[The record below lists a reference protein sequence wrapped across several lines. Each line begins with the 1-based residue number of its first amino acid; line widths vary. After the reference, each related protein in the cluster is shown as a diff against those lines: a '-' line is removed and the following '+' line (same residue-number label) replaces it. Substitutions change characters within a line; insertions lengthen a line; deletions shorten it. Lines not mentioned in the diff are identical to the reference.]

1 MKYTLSLT
9 GRNYEVLKNHLFQ
22 GDQLEA
28 VALILCHRSESEKMT
43 KLVAHK
49 IVLVSNADCRIRS
62 PHKIVWNTKKYLS
75 SRQIEILDKGNLSL
89 LTIHSHPSGFD
100 SFSILDN
107 ENDKSFFSS
116 VNHWFDNN
124 RPNGS
129 CIMLPNG
136 HIFGRI
142 VNKKSAFIP
151 LSSISVSGST
161 IRIMEQKENKN
172 KNYPGF
178 SERIIQTFGQGTFN
192 LLRKLKVGVV
202 GCSGTGSIVIEML
215 ARNCVGEIIIVDPDF
230 VEEKNLNRI
239 LNSSLGDTK
248 EQKPKVEVVRTAIEK
263 MGLGTRVSSYKAH
276 TSDEQ
281 VISQLKKCDVLFGC
295 VDSAIGR
302 YHLDCLSSAYLIP
315 YFDIGVRIDADGK
328 GGISQAIIVAHYIE
342 PGKSS
347 LMSRG
352 AYRSDQVTA
361 EGLKLQSPTYYEKR
375 KEEGYIT
382 AIDEDQPAVMSINM
396 QAACISINDF
406 LARVHGYRLDDN
418 SEFDIQRMSLTHG
431 YYQNQADNTGIHP
444 IFLKNL
450 GMADQ
455 SYLLKLIS

>member
-9 GRNYEVLKNHLFQ
+9 GKNHEILKSHLFQ
-22 GDQLEA
+22 DDQLEA
-28 VALILCHRSESEKMT
+28 VALILCHRSESEKMI
-43 KLVAHK
+43 KLVAYK
-49 IVLVSNADCRIRS
+49 IILISNDDCRVRS
-62 PHKIVWNTKKYLS
+62 PHKVVWNTKKYLS
-75 SRQIEILDKGNLSL
+75 PKQIEILDKENLSL
-89 LTIHSHPSGFD
+89 LTIHSHPTGFD
-100 SFSILDN
+100 NFSVLDN

-129 CIMLPNG
+129 CIMLPDG

-142 VNKKSAFIP
+142 VNNKSAFIP
-151 LSSISVSGST
+151 LSYVSVSGST
-161 IRIMEQKENKN
+161 IKIMNYKEKKN
-172 KNYPGF
+172 KNYPRF

-202 GCSGTGSIVIEML
+202 GCSGTGSVVIEML
-215 ARNCVGEIIIVDPDF
+215 ARNCVGEIIIVDPDV

-239 LNSSLGDTK
+239 LNSSLDDTK
-248 EQKPKVEVVRTAIEK
+248 NHKSKVEVVKTAIEK
-263 MGLGTRVSSYKAH
+263 MGLGTKVSVYKSH
-276 TSDEQ
+276 TSDKQ
-281 VISQLKKCDVLFGC
+281 VISQLKECDILFGC

-315 YFDIGVRIDADGK
+315 YFDIGVRIDANRK

-361 EGLKLQSPTYYEKR
+361 EGLKLQSPKYYEKR
-375 KEEGYIT
+375 KKEGYIT
-382 AIDEDQPAVMSINM
+382 AIDEDQPAVISINM

-406 LARVHGYRLDDN
+406 LARIHGYRLDDN
-418 SEFDIQRMSLTHG
+418 NKFDIQRMSLTHG
-431 YYQNQADNTGIHP
+431 YYQNQADNTEIHP
-444 IFLKNL
+444 IFIKNL

-455 SYLLKLIS
+455 SYLLRSIS